1 MTAETTEGR
10 HTGHCEAVQFS
21 SGDGSVNV
29 SSARLAME
37 GPGMS
42 ALMSTSPFSITT
54 IDCVDTSPSSMGGV
68 VLVEL
73 EHIAAKLVGSSSV
86 DLAQNHVKRAMV
98 CEALTRTRGNF
109 TKAADLLGVR
119 RQAIQH
125 MVSRYDLRAWAA
137 NFRR

>member
-1 MTAETTEGR
+1 
-10 HTGHCEAVQFS
+10 
-21 SGDGSVNV
+21 
-29 SSARLAME
+29 
-37 GPGMS
+37 MS